1 MTPTTRSPFS
11 RWTVLSGLAVVY
23 YATAALGLQFAFVH
37 PSATPVWAPT
47 GIALAALLTWGRRV
61 WPAIFVAAFA
71 VNLATEGNVWTSTG
85 IAVGNTLEC
94 VLGAYMLRRFARGAR
109 TFDDARDV
117 FVFVTLASAP
127 ATMLSATLGVGS
139 LAVGGFAPWTDVA
152 NIWLIWWLGDFAGAV
167 VVTPLL
173 LTWTRH
179 PDTRWPEHRKLEAI
193 GLALTLLVLGQLVFG
208 GVVPSLGSLVPLEFL
223 SVPVLVWAGVRFTPR
238 EAATATLA
246 LSAIALRGTLAGL
259 GPFAYA
265 ATGESLLLAQSF
277 MVISAATTLVLAA
290 VVAERRKAAAQLLHL
305 SESDGLTGLANYRR
319 LHEVIA
325 SEIQRSG
332 RTERPFALLLMDLDD
347 FKSINDRFGHVTGNR
362 ALIRVA
368 EALRAT
374 CRAVDTP
381 GRFGGDEFAMI
392 LPETDASEARA
403 IARRLHDRLS
413 ATQEA
418 PALSLSV
425 GIAEY
430 PRDGGSGQALLE
442 RADRDLYEV
451 KRDPRTAK
459 GAALVA
465 P

>member
-1 MTPTTRSPFS
+1 MTPNTRS
-11 RWTVLSGLAVVY
+11 
-23 YATAALGLQFAFVH
+23 GLQLAYVH

-71 VNLATEGNVWTSTG
+71 VNLTTEGNVWTSAG
-85 IAVGNTLEC
+85 IAVGNTLEG
-94 VLGAYMLRRFARGAR
+94 VLGAYMLRRFARAAR

-117 FVFVTLASAP
+117 FVFVTLASGP
-127 ATMLSATLGVGS
+127 ATMLSATIGVGS
-139 LAVGGFAPWTDVA
+139 LAVGGFVPWADVA
-152 NIWLIWWLGDFAGAV
+152 NVWLTWWLGDFAGAV
-167 VVTPLL
+167 VVAPLL
-173 LTWTRH
+173 LTWTRD
-179 PDTRWPEHRKLEAI
+179 PDQRWPEHRKLEAT

-208 GVVPSLGSLVPLEFL
+208 GVVPSIGSLVPLEFL

-265 ATGESLLLAQSF
+265 APGESLLLAQSF

-290 VVAERRKAAAQLLHL
+290 VVAERRKAAAELLQL

-332 RTERPFALLLMDLDD
+332 RTERRFALLLMDLDD
-347 FKSINDRFGHVTGNR
+347 FKSINDRFGHVVGNR

-368 EALRAT
+368 NALRAT

-381 GRFGGDEFAMI
+381 GRFGGDEFVMI
-392 LPETDASEARA
+392 LPETDASEARV
-403 IARRLHDRLS
+403 IAKRLRDRLS
-413 ATQEA
+413 ATREV
-418 PALSLSV
+418 PALSLSI
-425 GIAEY
+425 GTAEY
-430 PRDGGSGQALLE
+430 PRDGGSGQSLLE
-442 RADRDLYEV
+442 HADRVLYEM
-451 KRDPRTAK
+451 KRDRRGAK
-459 GAALVA
+459 RAELVSS
-465 P
+465 